1 MSGRILVT
9 PRSMTQFGL
18 DSLEELQPLR
28 DAGFDLV
35 SGPAGRL
42 PRFDDLKTVPR
53 DITGW
58 LAGVEEITSKVLDL
72 FPTLVG
78 ISRNGA
84 GSDTID
90 HDAAAL
96 RGIQVATAR
105 GANARGVAELAL
117 ANILN
122 GLRSIPVANVNLHDG
137 KWIRELGRE
146 MPDIVVGIIGYGA
159 IGRILATFTTGM
171 GSRTLVYDPYAVIG
185 AEDNVESVSLDVLFK
200 TSDVVSLHSPP
211 TADGKPII
219 GRGEVSQMKQN
230 SVVVNAARSSL
241 VDPGAILEGFESG
254 QISAYAVDAF
264 DSEPPVLSDLL
275 RHSRTIMTPHLG
287 GYTSQS
293 IKRASQQSVTNLLAI
308 LSTSG

>member
-1 MSGRILVT
+1 MSHRILVT

-18 DSLEELQPLR
+18 DSLADLQPLR
-28 DAGFDLV
+28 DAGYELV

-42 PRFDDLKTVPR
+42 PCFEDLEKVPR

-58 LAGVEEITSKVLDL
+58 LAGVEEIDRKVLDL
-72 FPTLVG
+72 FPSLKC

-90 HDAAAL
+90 HEAASL
-96 RGIQVATAR
+96 RGIQIATAR

-117 ANILN
+117 AHILN
-122 GLRSIPVANVNLHDG
+122 GLRSIPSANASLHEG
-137 KWIRELGRE
+137 KWERELGRE

-159 IGRILATFTTGM
+159 IGRILAAFTTAM
-171 GSRTLVYDPYAVIG
+171 GSRTLVYDPFATIG
-185 AEDNVESVSLDVLFK
+185 PDENVESVSLDILLRN
-200 TSDVVSLHSPP
+200 SDVISLHSPP
-211 TADGKPII
+211 AADGRPLI
-219 GRGEVSQMKQN
+219 GVTEVAHMKQN
-230 SVVVNAARSSL
+230 SIVINAARSSL
-241 VDPGAILEGFESG
+241 VNPSAILTGLESG
-254 QISAYAVDAF
+254 RISTYAVDAF
-264 DSEPPVLSDLL
+264 DSEPPILSDLL

-293 IKRASQQSVTNLLAI
+293 IKRASQQSVANLLAI